1 MSSISSIPKNYTV
14 KRDDPKIITKGTF
27 PQLLTALNENKG
39 YHQLLFHDINYDLF
53 FDIDKE
59 PKDDEK
65 SVYSFFEY
73 LSDDLYIDLTDIK
86 YTKSEKDDTYSYH
99 VVIPKYNTNLK
110 TQLYLIKQ
118 IKDCSGFS
126 EIDLAVYENK
136 RWFRL
141 PNQSN
146 KEKPIV
152 HSIINGKCQISF

>member
-1 MSSISSIPKNYTV
+1 
-14 KRDDPKIITKGTF
+14 
-27 PQLLTALNENKG
+27 
-39 YHQLLFHDINYDLF
+39 
-53 FDIDKE
+53 
-59 PKDDEK
+59 
-65 SVYSFFEY
+65 
-73 LSDDLYIDLTDIK
+73 LTDIK